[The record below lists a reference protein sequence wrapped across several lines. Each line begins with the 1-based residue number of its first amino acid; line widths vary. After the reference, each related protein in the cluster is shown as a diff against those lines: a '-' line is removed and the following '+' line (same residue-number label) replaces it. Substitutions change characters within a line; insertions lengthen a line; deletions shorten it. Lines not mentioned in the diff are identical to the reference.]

1 MGAPP
6 GTYPS
11 SIEQKKTDNQSRN
24 DCNLGHKLS
33 LMACSRVA
41 NGWNETVYKGYNVAG
56 VACQW
61 SQQCV
66 YMTSP
71 LQFGAG
77 LAFISKSSSMER
89 LLDTIKRNMGQ
100 RTGMVYRNGKAKTS
114 SCKLNAR
121 CRRQLTFT
129 KVVLCLSAYSAWQ

>member
-89 LLDTIKRNMGQ
+89 LLDTIKRKENETWVREQEWSTEMEKQ
-100 RTGMVYRNGKAKTS
+100 RRHHAS
-114 SCKLNAR
+114 
-121 CRRQLTFT
+121 
-129 KVVLCLSAYSAWQ
+129 